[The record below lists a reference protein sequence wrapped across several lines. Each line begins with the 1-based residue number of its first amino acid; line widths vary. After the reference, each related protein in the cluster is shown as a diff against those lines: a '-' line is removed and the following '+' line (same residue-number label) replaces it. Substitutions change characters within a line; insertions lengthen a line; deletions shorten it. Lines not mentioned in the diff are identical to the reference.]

1 MGRFV
6 LVLAAFVFFA
16 FAPPARASGDP
27 VLTILYTGRS
37 HGEYLPCPT

>member
-1 MGRFV
+1 MGRFLFV
-6 LVLAAFVFFA
+6 FAAFVLFVS
-16 FAPPARASGDP
+16 APPAKAGSEP

>member
-1 MGRFV
+1 MGRFL
-6 LVLAAFVFFA
+6 LVLAACA
-16 FAPPARASGDP
+16 LLLAASPAVADGEP